1 MDKFKSLNHFVQ
13 HNKHYHTKVLLSSLD
28 LNGHA
33 FGIHSQ
39 TQKLEPPTFYS
50 VINSITEKYRFAY
63 SFLLPFFLRLRV
75 DLTDIICFLFS
86 LDGFC

>member
-1 MDKFKSLNHFVQ
+1 MDKFKSLNHFLP
-13 HNKHYHTKVLLSSLD
+13 HNKQYHTKLLLSSLD

-50 VINSITEKYRFAY
+50 MINRTKESTVKFRK
-63 SFLLPFFLRLRV
+63 
-75 DLTDIICFLFS
+75 
-86 LDGFC
+86 